1 VAEGVITV
9 WRDPR
14 QWPPSLKA
22 PAGLGVLALASA
34 IAGHFVYRRFI
45 IAVLIGALVGT
56 GEIVSRYRDA
66 PERALW
72 TMSAL
77 LYILINAAASCAALY
92 VIWRFKVAVTADSL
106 RTIITQ
112 TLMAGFGAMAFFRTS
127 LFIVRVGEQDVAIG
141 PVAFLQVVLSATDRA
156 VDRLRAEA
164 RAVSVTDSME
174 GVSFDRAWTALP
186 SFCFNLMQ
194 NVPAEEQKAAAA
206 AVTALK
212 GSDIDNETKGKNLGL
227 LLLNIVGTKVLQIAV
242 NELAQQIRKTVTIA
256 IVNAPYSMSVGQFA
270 DAHAECRDTQG
281 NVLEGRAVTWSSDD
295 IKVLTVTA
303 TGRVTPLAKGATVL
317 RAVSDDATAA
327 IRILVDETAV
337 INIEDYMAGVSFN
350 RAQDTL
356 PLYCLNLTQ
365 NMGTIQQKNLRDEVR
380 ALAASPL
387 DNEGKVINLGQYL
400 LNIFGSGVLVAAL
413 KGLGPQILK
422 TARITQLDPIPQI
435 KTGDVYEINVACEDI
450 KGNILHGRA
459 ATWTSG
465 DTTIV
470 KVSSSGSIKAER
482 QGRTVVH
489 ATSDDFTLDCK
500 IVVS

>member
-1 VAEGVITV
+1 MAEQVID

-22 PAGLGVLALASA
+22 AAGLAVLALASA

-45 IAVLIGALVGT
+45 VAVLIGALVGT

-156 VDRLRAEA
+156 VDRVRAEA

-186 SFCFNLMQ
+186 AFCFTLMQ

-212 GSDIDNETKGKNLGL
+212 GSDIDNETKVKNLGL
-227 LLLNIVGTKVLQIAV
+227 LLLNVVGTKVLQTAV
-242 NELAQQIRKTVTIA
+242 NELAQQIRKTVEIA

-281 NVLEGRAVTWSSDD
+281 TVLQGRTVTWSSDD
-295 IKVLTVTA
+295 AKVLTVTA
-303 TGRVTPLAKGATVL
+303 TGRITALAKGTTVL

-327 IRILVDETAV
+327 IRILVDEVTAM
-337 INIEDYMAGVSFN
+337 NIDEAMVGVSFD
-350 RAQDTL
+350 RAHHAL
-356 PLYCLNLTQ
+356 PVYCLNLTQ
-365 NMGTIQQKNLRDEVR
+365 NMGPNQQNELGQAIK
-380 ALAASPL
+380 ALQSSTL
-387 DNEGKVINLGQYL
+387 DNDAKIINLGQYL
-400 LNIFGSGVLVAAL
+400 LNIFGSGVLMAAL
-413 KGLGPQILK
+413 KKLGAQIQK
-422 TARITQLDPIPQI
+422 TARIALLGPIPDL
-435 KTGDVYEINVACEDI
+435 KTGDVFDIQAACEDI
-450 KGNILHGRA
+450 KGNILTGRA
-459 ATWTSG
+459 ANWVS
-465 DTTIV
+465 DDATIV
-470 KVSSSGSIKAER
+470 KVTPTGSVTAVQPGTTAVR
-482 QGRTVVH
+482 
-489 ATSDDFTLDCK
+489 ATSDDATLDYQ
-500 IVVS
+500 IVVN